1 VEPATAT
8 DVLWG
13 VLFEFDAAEK
23 PLLNE
28 AEALGR
34 GYDEL
39 IVEVES
45 ETGKKESA
53 PMYIAAKSHIDDTLK
68 PYSWYKRFVMEGATQ
83 HRLPQAYIDFLQSF
97 PAVED
102 PDRARDRRNRAI
114 TC

>member
-1 VEPATAT
+1 VESAATT
-8 DVLWG
+8 DVVWG

-23 PLLNE
+23 HLLDE
-28 AEALGR
+28 AEALGH

-45 ETGKKESA
+45 ETGKKERAS
-53 PMYIAAKSHIDDTLK
+53 MYIAAKSHINDSLK
-68 PYSWYKRFVMEGATQ
+68 PYSWYKRFVTEGASQ
-83 HRLPQAYIDFLQSF
+83 HQLPQPYISFLQSF
-97 PAVED
+97 PAIED